1 MKRFIYKNQMNNSI
15 FFLIVELVVLFMFR
29 SSIHTTDVM
38 MNTFSTIII
47 MIFIIPVVLSYFSTD
62 ILRIFNYMIIPR
74 FQSKKKLFGF
84 IIERIVMDSFRMT
97 CLLLVPVHLVGTVI
111 YHMNFF
117 MIMRYY
123 FSFFITLISFC
134 LIYIIVYFK
143 MRNKNISIIISYFL
157 CNITT
162 LLGSLLRQ
170 NNIPSI
176 SSIMLLEYE
185 KPATL
190 LIVMIVLIVLL
201 SVILDRAVTQ
211 FELLGESKNVL

>member
-1 MKRFIYKNQMNNSI
+1 MSI
-15 FFLIVELVVLFMFR
+15 ISSCACCGNCNISYGFL
-29 SSIHTTDVM
+29 
-38 MNTFSTIII
+38 
-47 MIFIIPVVLSYFSTD
+47 
-62 ILRIFNYMIIPR
+62 
-74 FQSKKKLFGF
+74 
-84 IIERIVMDSFRMT
+84 
-97 CLLLVPVHLVGTVI
+97 
-111 YHMNFF
+111 

-123 FSFFITLISFC
+123 FSFFITLISVC
-134 LIYIIVYFK
+134 LIYIIVYLK

-170 NNIPSI
+170 NSIPSI

-201 SVILDRAVTQ
+201 SAILYRVVTQ
-211 FELLGESKNVL
+211 FQLLGESKNVL

>member
-1 MKRFIYKNQMNNSI
+1 MKQFIHKDQMNNSI
-15 FFLIVELVVLFMFR
+15 FFAVVELVVLFMFKN
-29 SSIHTTDVM
+29 SIHTSDVM
-38 MNTFSTIII
+38 GNTFSVIVI
-47 MIFIIPVVLSYFSTD
+47 MIFTIPVVLSYFSTD
-62 ILRIFNYMIIPR
+62 ILRIFNFMIIPR

-84 IIERIVMDSFRMT
+84 IVERILMDSFKMT

-117 MIMRYY
+117 VIMRYY
-123 FSFFITLISFC
+123 YSFFIILVTVC
-134 LIYIIVYFK
+134 LIYILVYFK

-170 NNIPSI
+170 NSIPSI

-190 LIVMIVLIVLL
+190 LIVMSVLIVLL
-201 SVILDRAVTQ
+201 SVILYRVVNR
-211 FELLGESKNVL
+211 FELLGESKIVL

>member
-1 MKRFIYKNQMNNSI
+1 MNNFI
-15 FFLIVELVVLFMFR
+15 FFVIVELVVLFMFR
-29 SSIHTTDVM
+29 SSIHTSDVM
-38 MNTFSTIII
+38 GNTFSVIVI
-47 MIFIIPVVLSYFSTD
+47 MIFVIPVVLSYFSTD

-74 FQSKKKLFGF
+74 FQSKKELFGF
-84 IIERIVMDSFRMT
+84 IIERIVMDSFKMA

-123 FSFFITLISFC
+123 FSFFITLVTFC

-170 NNIPSI
+170 NSIPSI

-185 KPATL
+185 QPAAL
-190 LIVMIVLIVLL
+190 LIVMIVLIVIL
-201 SVILDRAVTQ
+201 SAILYRAVTR

>member
-84 IIERIVMDSFRMT
+84 IIERIVIDSFRMT

-123 FSFFITLISFC
+123 FSFFITLVTFC

-170 NNIPSI
+170 NSIPSI

-185 KPATL
+185 KPAAL

-201 SVILDRAVTQ
+201 SAILYRAVTQ

>member
-1 MKRFIYKNQMNNSI
+1 MKRFIHKDQMNNSI
-15 FFLIVELVVLFMFR
+15 FFVIVELVVLFMFR
-29 SSIHTTDVM
+29 SPIHTTDVM

-62 ILRIFNYMIIPR
+62 ILRIFNYIIIPR

-84 IIERIVMDSFRMT
+84 IIERIIIDSFKMT
-97 CLLLVPVHLVGTVI
+97 CLLLVPVQLVGTVI

-123 FSFFITLISFC
+123 FTFFMTLVTFC

-201 SVILDRAVTQ
+201 SAILYRIVTQ

>member
-1 MKRFIYKNQMNNSI
+1 MNNFI
-15 FFLIVELVVLFMFR
+15 FFVIVELVVLFMFR
-29 SSIHTTDVM
+29 SSIHTSDVM
-38 MNTFSTIII
+38 GNTFSVIVI
-47 MIFIIPVVLSYFSTD
+47 MIFVIPVVLSYFSTD

-74 FQSKKKLFGF
+74 FQSKKELFGF
-84 IIERIVMDSFRMT
+84 IIERIVMDSFKMA

-123 FSFFITLISFC
+123 FSFLMTLVTFC

-170 NNIPSI
+170 NSIPSI
-176 SSIMLLEYE
+176 SSIMLVEYE
-185 KPATL
+185 KPAAL

-201 SVILDRAVTQ
+201 SVILDRVVTQ

>member
-1 MKRFIYKNQMNNSI
+1 MKRFIHKDQMNNSI
-15 FFLIVELVVLFMFR
+15 FFVIVELVVLFMFR
-29 SSIHTTDVM
+29 SSIHMSRM
-38 MNTFSTIII
+38 MINTFSDIVI

-74 FQSKKKLFGF
+74 FQAKKNLFGF
-84 IIERIVMDSFRMT
+84 IIKRIIIDSFKMT

-123 FSFFITLISFC
+123 FTFFMTLVTFC

-143 MRNKNISIIISYFL
+143 MRNKNVSIIISYFL

-162 LLGSLLRQ
+162 LLGSLFRQ
-170 NNIPSI
+170 NSIPSI

-185 KPATL
+185 KPAIL
-190 LIVMIVLIVLL
+190 LIVMIMLIVLL
-201 SVILDRAVTQ
+201 SVILDRVVTQ

>member
-123 FSFFITLISFC
+123 FSFFITLVTFC

-170 NNIPSI
+170 NSIPSI

-185 KPATL
+185 KPAAL

>member
-1 MKRFIYKNQMNNSI
+1 MKRFIHKDQMNNSI
-15 FFLIVELVVLFMFR
+15 FFVIVELVVLFMFR
-29 SSIHTTDVM
+29 SSIHTSHVM
-38 MNTFSTIII
+38 INTFSDIII

-74 FQSKKKLFGF
+74 FRSKKKLFGF
-84 IIERIVMDSFRMT
+84 IIERILMDSFKMT
-97 CLLLVPVHLVGTVI
+97 CLLLVPVHVVGTVI
-111 YHMNFF
+111 YHMSFL

-123 FSFFITLISFC
+123 FSFFITLISVC
-134 LIYIIVYFK
+134 LIYIIVYLK

-170 NNIPSI
+170 YSIPSI

-190 LIVMIVLIVLL
+190 LIVTIVLIVLL
-201 SVILDRAVTQ
+201 SAILYRVVTQ
-211 FELLGESKNVL
+211 FQLLGESKNVL

>member
-1 MKRFIYKNQMNNSI
+1 MKRFIHKDQINNSI
-15 FFLIVELVVLFMFR
+15 FFIIVELVILFMFKN
-29 SSIHTTDVM
+29 SVHTSDVM
-38 MNTFSTIII
+38 GNTFSVIVI
-47 MIFIIPVVLSYFSTD
+47 MIFIIPVVMSYFSTD
-62 ILRIFNYMIIPR
+62 ILRIFNYMILAR

-84 IIERIVMDSFRMT
+84 IVKRIIMDSFKMT

-111 YHMNFF
+111 YHMSFF

-123 FSFFITLISFC
+123 FSFFMTLISVC
-134 LIYIIVYFK
+134 LIYIIVYLK

-170 NNIPSI
+170 NSIPSI

-190 LIVMIVLIVLL
+190 LIVMSVLIVLL
-201 SVILDRAVTQ
+201 SVILYRVVNR
-211 FELLGESKNVL
+211 FELLGESKIVL

>member
-1 MKRFIYKNQMNNSI
+1 MKRFIHKDQMNNSI
-15 FFLIVELVVLFMFR
+15 FFVIVELVVLFMFR
-29 SSIHTTDVM
+29 SSIHMSDVM
-38 MNTFSTIII
+38 GNTFSVIVI
-47 MIFIIPVVLSYFSTD
+47 MIFVIPVVLSYFSTD
-62 ILRIFNYMIIPR
+62 MLRIFNYMIIPR
-74 FQSKKKLFGF
+74 FQSKKEVFGF
-84 IIERIVMDSFRMT
+84 IIERIVMDSFKMV
-97 CLLLVPVHLVGTVI
+97 CLLLVPVHVMGTVI

-123 FSFFITLISFC
+123 FSFFITLVTFC

-162 LLGSLLRQ
+162 LLGSLIRQ
-170 NNIPSI
+170 NSIPSI

-185 KPATL
+185 KPAAL

-201 SVILDRAVTQ
+201 SAILYRVVNR

>member
-1 MKRFIYKNQMNNSI
+1 MNNFI
-15 FFLIVELVVLFMFR
+15 FFVIVELVVLFMFR
-29 SSIHTTDVM
+29 SSIHTSDVM
-38 MNTFSTIII
+38 GNTFSVIVI
-47 MIFIIPVVLSYFSTD
+47 MIFVIPVVLSYFSTD

-74 FQSKKKLFGF
+74 FQSKKELFGF
-84 IIERIVMDSFRMT
+84 IIERIVMDSFKMA

-123 FSFFITLISFC
+123 FSFFITLVTFC

-170 NNIPSI
+170 NSIPSI

-185 KPATL
+185 QPAAL
-190 LIVMIVLIVLL
+190 LIVMIALIVIL
-201 SVILDRAVTQ
+201 SAILYRAVTR

>member
-1 MKRFIYKNQMNNSI
+1 MKRFIYKDQMNNSI
-15 FFLIVELVVLFMFR
+15 FFVIVELVVLFMFR
-29 SSIHTTDVM
+29 SSIHTSHVM
-38 MNTFSTIII
+38 INTFSVIVI

-84 IIERIVMDSFRMT
+84 IIERIVMDSFKMT
-97 CLLLVPVHLVGTVI
+97 CLLLVPVHFVGTVI
-111 YHMNFF
+111 YHMSFF
-117 MIMRYY
+117 M
-123 FSFFITLISFC
+123 TLTSVC
-134 LIYIIVYFK
+134 LIYIIVYLK

-170 NNIPSI
+170 NSIPSI

-185 KPATL
+185 NPATL
-190 LIVMIVLIVLL
+190 LVVMIVLIVLL
-201 SVILDRAVTQ
+201 SAILYRVVNRFD
-211 FELLGESKNVL
+211 LLGESKKCIISSL

>member
-1 MKRFIYKNQMNNSI
+1 MKRFIHKDQMNNSI
-15 FFLIVELVVLFMFR
+15 FFAVVELVVLFMFKN
-29 SSIHTTDVM
+29 SIHTSDVM
-38 MNTFSTIII
+38 GNTFSVIVI
-47 MIFIIPVVLSYFSTD
+47 MIFVIPVVLSYFSTD

-74 FQSKKKLFGF
+74 FQSKKELFGF
-84 IIERIVMDSFRMT
+84 IIERIVMDSFKMA

-123 FSFFITLISFC
+123 FSFFITLVTFC

-170 NNIPSI
+170 NSIPSI

-185 KPATL
+185 QPAAL
-190 LIVMIVLIVLL
+190 FIVMIVLIVLL
-201 SVILDRAVTQ
+201 SVILYRAVTQ

>member
-1 MKRFIYKNQMNNSI
+1 MKRFIHKDQMNNSI
-15 FFLIVELVVLFMFR
+15 LFVIVELVVLFMFR

-84 IIERIVMDSFRMT
+84 IIERIIIDSFKMT
-97 CLLLVPVHLVGTVI
+97 CLLLVPVQLVGTVI

-123 FSFFITLISFC
+123 FTFFMTLVTFC

-176 SSIMLLEYE
+176 SSIMFLEYE

-201 SVILDRAVTQ
+201 SAILYRIVTQ

>member
-1 MKRFIYKNQMNNSI
+1 MKRFIHKDQMNNFI
-15 FFLIVELVVLFMFR
+15 FFVIVELVVLFMFR
-29 SSIHTTDVM
+29 SSIHTSDVM
-38 MNTFSTIII
+38 GNTFSVIVI
-47 MIFIIPVVLSYFSTD
+47 MIFVIPVVLSYFSTD

-74 FQSKKKLFGF
+74 FQSKKELFGF
-84 IIERIVMDSFRMT
+84 IIERIVMDSFKMA

-123 FSFFITLISFC
+123 FSFFITLVTFC

-170 NNIPSI
+170 NSIPSI

-185 KPATL
+185 QPAAL
-190 LIVMIVLIVLL
+190 LIVMIVLIVIL
-201 SVILDRAVTQ
+201 SAILYRAVTR

>member
-1 MKRFIYKNQMNNSI
+1 MKRFIHKDQMNNSI
-15 FFLIVELVVLFMFR
+15 FFVIVELVVLFMFR

-84 IIERIVMDSFRMT
+84 IIERIIIDSFKMT

-123 FSFFITLISFC
+123 FTFFMTLVTFC

-143 MRNKNISIIISYFL
+143 MRNKNVSIIISYFL

-162 LLGSLLRQ
+162 LLGSLFRQ
-170 NNIPSI
+170 NGIPSI

-185 KPATL
+185 KPAIL
-190 LIVMIVLIVLL
+190 LIVMIMLIVLL
-201 SVILDRAVTQ
+201 SVILDRVVTQ

>member
-1 MKRFIYKNQMNNSI
+1 MKRFIHKDQMNNFI
-15 FFLIVELVVLFMFR
+15 FFVIVELVVLFMFR
-29 SSIHTTDVM
+29 SSIHTSDVM
-38 MNTFSTIII
+38 GNTFSVIVI
-47 MIFIIPVVLSYFSTD
+47 MIFVIPVVLSYFSTD

-74 FQSKKKLFGF
+74 FQSEKELFGF
-84 IIERIVMDSFRMT
+84 IIERIVMDSFKMA

-123 FSFFITLISFC
+123 FSFFITLVTFC

-170 NNIPSI
+170 NSIPSI

-185 KPATL
+185 QPAAL
-190 LIVMIVLIVLL
+190 LIVMIVLIVIL
-201 SVILDRAVTQ
+201 SAILYRAVTR

>member
-74 FQSKKKLFGF
+74 FQSKKTIWFYYWKNRNGF
-84 IIERIVMDSFRMT
+84 FQNDMSIIGSCSSCGNCNISYE
-97 CLLLVPVHLVGTVI
+97 
-111 YHMNFF
+111 FF

-123 FSFFITLISFC
+123 FSFFITL
-134 LIYIIVYFK
+134 
-143 MRNKNISIIISYFL
+143 
-157 CNITT
+157 
-162 LLGSLLRQ
+162 
-170 NNIPSI
+170 
-176 SSIMLLEYE
+176 
-185 KPATL
+185 
-190 LIVMIVLIVLL
+190 
-201 SVILDRAVTQ
+201 VT
-211 FELLGESKNVL
+211 FV

>member
-123 FSFFITLISFC
+123 FSFFITLVTFC
-134 LIYIIVYFK
+134 LIYHRVFQDEKQKYIHH
-143 MRNKNISIIISYFL
+143 YFL
-157 CNITT
+157 
-162 LLGSLLRQ
+162 LLMQHHHFTRQ
-170 NNIPSI
+170 S
-176 SSIMLLEYE
+176 
-185 KPATL
+185 A
-190 LIVMIVLIVLL
+190 
-201 SVILDRAVTQ
+201 
-211 FELLGESKNVL
+211 

>member
-123 FSFFITLISFC
+123 FSFFITLVTFC

-170 NNIPSI
+170 NSIPSI

-185 KPATL
+185 KPAAL

-201 SVILDRAVTQ
+201 SAILYRAVTQ

>member
-1 MKRFIYKNQMNNSI
+1 MKRFIHKDQINNSI
-15 FFLIVELVVLFMFR
+15 FFIIVELVILFMFKN
-29 SSIHTTDVM
+29 SVHTSDVM
-38 MNTFSTIII
+38 GNTFSVIVI
-47 MIFIIPVVLSYFSTD
+47 MIFIIPVVMSYFSTD
-62 ILRIFNYMIIPR
+62 ILRIFNYMILPR

-84 IIERIVMDSFRMT
+84 IVKRIIMDSFKMT

-117 MIMRYY
+117 VIMRYY
-123 FSFFITLISFC
+123 YSFFIILVTVC
-134 LIYIIVYFK
+134 LIYILVYFK
-143 MRNKNISIIISYFL
+143 MRNKNIAIINSYFL

-170 NNIPSI
+170 NSIPSI

-190 LIVMIVLIVLL
+190 LIVMSVLIVLL
-201 SVILDRAVTQ
+201 SVILYRVVNR
-211 FELLGESKNVL
+211 FELLGESKIVL

>member
-1 MKRFIYKNQMNNSI
+1 MN
-15 FFLIVELVVLFMFR
+15 
-29 SSIHTTDVM
+29 
-38 MNTFSTIII
+38 
-47 MIFIIPVVLSYFSTD
+47 
-62 ILRIFNYMIIPR
+62 
-74 FQSKKKLFGF
+74 
-84 IIERIVMDSFRMT
+84 SFKMT
-97 CLLLVPVHLVGTVI
+97 CLLLVPVHVVGTVI
-111 YHMNFF
+111 YHMSFL

-123 FSFFITLISFC
+123 FSFFMTLISVC
-134 LIYIIVYFK
+134 LIYIIVYLK

-170 NNIPSI
+170 YSIPGI

-201 SVILDRAVTQ
+201 SAILYRVVTQ
-211 FELLGESKNVL
+211 FQLLGESKNVL

>member
-1 MKRFIYKNQMNNSI
+1 MKRFIHKDQMNNSI
-15 FFLIVELVVLFMFR
+15 FFVIVELVVLFMFR

-84 IIERIVMDSFRMT
+84 IIERIIIDSFKMT
-97 CLLLVPVHLVGTVI
+97 CLLLVPVQLVGTVI

-123 FSFFITLISFC
+123 FTFFMTLVTFC

-190 LIVMIVLIVLL
+190 LIEMIVLIVLL
-201 SVILDRAVTQ
+201 SAILYRIVTQ

>member
-1 MKRFIYKNQMNNSI
+1 MKRFIHKDQMNNSI
-15 FFLIVELVVLFMFR
+15 FFVIVELVVLFMFR

-84 IIERIVMDSFRMT
+84 IIERIIIDSFKMT
-97 CLLLVPVHLVGTVI
+97 CLLLVPVHVLGTVI

-123 FSFFITLISFC
+123 FSFFMTLVTFC

-143 MRNKNISIIISYFL
+143 MRNKNVSIIISYFL

-162 LLGSLLRQ
+162 LLGSLFRQ
-170 NNIPSI
+170 NSIPSI

-185 KPATL
+185 KPAIL
-190 LIVMIVLIVLL
+190 LIVMIMLIVLL
-201 SVILDRAVTQ
+201 SVILDRVVTQ

>member
-1 MKRFIYKNQMNNSI
+1 MKRFIHKDQMNNSI
-15 FFLIVELVVLFMFR
+15 FFVIVELVVLFMFR

-84 IIERIVMDSFRMT
+84 IIERIIIDSFKMT
-97 CLLLVPVHLVGTVI
+97 CLLLVPVHVLGTVI

-123 FSFFITLISFC
+123 FSFFMTLVTFC

-143 MRNKNISIIISYFL
+143 MRNKNVSIIISYFL

-162 LLGSLLRQ
+162 LLGSLFRQ
-170 NNIPSI
+170 NSIPSI
-176 SSIMLLEYE
+176 SSIMLLEYV
-185 KPATL
+185 KPAIL
-190 LIVMIVLIVLL
+190 LIVMIMLIVLL
-201 SVILDRAVTQ
+201 SVILDRVVTQ

>member
-1 MKRFIYKNQMNNSI
+1 MKRFILKDQMNNSI
-15 FFLIVELVVLFMFR
+15 FFVIVELVVLFMFR

-84 IIERIVMDSFRMT
+84 IIERIVIDSFKMT
-97 CLLLVPVHLVGTVI
+97 CLLLVPVHVLGTVI

-123 FSFFITLISFC
+123 FSFLMTLVTFC

-170 NNIPSI
+170 NSIPSI

-185 KPATL
+185 KPAIL

-201 SVILDRAVTQ
+201 SVILDRVVTR